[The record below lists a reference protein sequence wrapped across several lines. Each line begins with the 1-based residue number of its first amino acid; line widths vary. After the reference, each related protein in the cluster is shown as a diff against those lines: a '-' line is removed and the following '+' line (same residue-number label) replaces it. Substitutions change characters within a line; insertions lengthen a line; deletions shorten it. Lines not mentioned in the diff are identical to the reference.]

1 MSLPHPMRAVKKGN
15 FSRCPYLNPLN
26 PSLSRKSYRPLLA
39 RRPDADRTGAQLDGS
54 GELQLLAVEAQ
65 DLDLPFRCGLI
76 QKGAVVLAPGYALAP
91 VADLGLRDEGQLRPV
106 HAIDFQETEIVE
118 ERRVLRFVRAVDA
131 VHRQIGSIGR

>member
-1 MSLPHPMRAVKKGN
+1 MLTRSEPGPRLTCAIRPEARGRYSFYKQQVA
-15 FSRCPYLNPLN
+15 YLNPLN

-76 QKGAVVLAPGYALAP
+76 QKCAVVTPDDAALVSAAVP
-91 VADLGLRDEGQLRPV
+91 RCYEQ
-106 HAIDFQETEIVE
+106 
-118 ERRVLRFVRAVDA
+118 FVRKINDGERPAYYLHVY
-131 VHRQIGSIGR
+131 